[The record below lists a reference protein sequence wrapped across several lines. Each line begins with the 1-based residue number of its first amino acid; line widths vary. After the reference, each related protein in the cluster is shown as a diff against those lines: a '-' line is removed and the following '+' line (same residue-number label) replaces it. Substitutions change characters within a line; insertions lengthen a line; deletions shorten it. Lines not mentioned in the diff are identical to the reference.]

1 MGLDW
6 PPARRGDFSLEIGA
20 VTMPRGCPRVEP
32 SYERARSTEREPLV
46 WKSRRGERV
55 SFEGAGRKARQLW
68 DPFCGPTNL
77 DLDYV
82 FAAACVRQ
90 PRCESPRRSRKAP
103 VKGSGCNGETKTK
116 IFDRDTPC
124 LDFRGH
130 LRVRRLAPRS
140 GGPADRFAG
149 RSARSLGRTSPPG
162 AAPLRLLE

>member
-82 FAAACVRQ
+82 FGAACVRQ

-124 LDFRGH
+124 LDIRGH
-130 LRVRRLAPRS
+130 LRVRP
-140 GGPADRFAG
+140 
-149 RSARSLGRTSPPG
+149 T
-162 AAPLRLLE
+162 